1 MKLDLKLDIAFLAV
15 GLFAMS
21 IAPSFA
27 EDTTMQETIAKQI
40 GSLVIANAQCMQTN
54 AGISKALEEA
64 NTKLA
69 DAMRTCGDPCKQA
82 TVKQTEGAHT
92 PLGTAKP

>member
-1 MKLDLKLDIAFLAV
+1 MKLDLLFLAV

-27 EDTTMQETIAKQI
+27 EDATMQETIAKQI

-54 AGISKALEEA
+54 AAVSKALEEA
-64 NTKLA
+64 NAKLS

-82 TVKQTEGAHT
+82 PVKQTEAPHT